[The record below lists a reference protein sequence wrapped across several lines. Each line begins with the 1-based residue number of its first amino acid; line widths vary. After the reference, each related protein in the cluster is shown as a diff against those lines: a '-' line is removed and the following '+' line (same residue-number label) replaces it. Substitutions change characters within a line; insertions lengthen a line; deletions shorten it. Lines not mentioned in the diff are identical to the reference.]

1 MNKVQLIARIA
12 KRKWWI
18 LIGISTCLS
27 MLYIDQTAVSVM
39 LPQLKLTFGASDV
52 AEEWV
57 INAMLLS
64 TAVLIT
70 AGGRLSDIWGARRS
84 FLIGTIGFFA
94 ASALCGAAPNITL
107 LIMGRFLQGV
117 FSAILLPATSVN
129 IINAFPSRQVGS
141 AMGIYTGSASIFL
154 VLGPVLGGFF
164 TQYLSWRYIFWLN
177 IPLVCVSLFIA
188 NFSLRKGEPK
198 NLEKQN
204 KKNNSFDWWSFV
216 ALGLANTAL
225 VTALMENTRFGWKS
239 PFILS
244 LTILAIL
251 GYCAFAFFNKHQK
264 KTPLVD
270 FSIFKQRSYAVC
282 IIIMACMQF
291 GIISRIF
298 MIILFQMVSG
308 YSPLHASLL
317 IVPTTFP
324 VMFMAPIAG
333 RMLTKYGA
341 RVPIVLG
348 TILATLSLFWLV
360 FFIRSNS
367 YPLLVT
373 GLLLFGMGMPL
384 ALNPALTTALSSI
397 TKNKRGIASGVINQV
412 RQISGTL
419 AVAVIGVIINRVSQ
433 YNFTSYID
441 TLDIKYKFLH
451 DFSVTDILMSTN
463 AAQKA
468 LMPLPNYLH
477 EQIHSIAVL
486 AYSNGFRFSMAVTG
500 MVVLGAMV
508 FAILRL
514 GKAKQ

>member
-1 MNKVQLIARIA
+1 MNKIQLIAKIA

-18 LIGISTCLS
+18 LIGISTCIS

-57 INAMLLS
+57 INALLLS

-84 FLIGTIGFFA
+84 FLIGTIGFFV
-94 ASALCGAAPNITL
+94 ASALCGAAPNISL
-107 LIMGRFLQGV
+107 LIIGRFLQGV
-117 FSAILLPATSVN
+117 FSAILLPATTVN
-129 IINAFPSRQVGS
+129 VINAFPSRQVGS
-141 AMGIYTGSASIFL
+141 AMGIYVGGASIFL
-154 VLGPVLGGFF
+154 VLGPLLGGFF
-164 TQYLSWRYIFWLN
+164 TQYLSWRYIFWFN

-188 NFSLRKGEPK
+188 NFSLRKGKPK
-198 NLEKQN
+198 NLQKPN
-204 KKNNSFDWWSFV
+204 KKNNSFDWPSFI

-225 VTALMENTRFGWKS
+225 VTSLMESTRFGWKS

-244 LTILAIL
+244 LVVIAIL
-251 GYCAFAFFNKHQK
+251 GYVAFSFFNKRQK

-270 FSIFKQRSYAVC
+270 FSIFNQKNYAIC

-291 GIISRIF
+291 CIITRIF
-298 MIILFQMVSG
+298 MIILFQLVSG

-317 IVPTTFP
+317 IVPTTLP
-324 VMFMAPIAG
+324 VIFMAPIAG

-341 RVPIVLG
+341 RVPIILG
-348 TILATLSLFWLV
+348 TVLVTISLFWLV
-360 FFIRSNS
+360 FFIRNNN

-384 ALNPALTTALSSI
+384 ALNPALTTALSSVA
-397 TKNKRGIASGVINQV
+397 KNKRGIASGVINQV

-419 AVAVIGVIINRVSQ
+419 AVAIIGVIINHVSQ
-433 YNFTSYID
+433 YNLANFID
-441 TLDIKYKFLH
+441 SLGIKYNFLY

-468 LMPLPNYLH
+468 LMRLPNYLQ
-477 EQIHSIAVL
+477 EQIHFVAVA
-486 AYSNGFRFSMAVTG
+486 AYSNGFRFAMAVTAIAV
-500 MVVLGAMV
+500 MGAMV

-514 GKAKQ
+514 GKGK